1 MSYRGLKMS
10 YFCNY
15 IKSGIDIFTSKL
27 NFLARK
33 LKFNHISG
41 SGTFGRRSNTLKHE
55 FTP

>member
-27 NFLARK
+27 YLLQGNLNSTTSAD
-33 LKFNHISG
+33 